1 MPSPPGPGSAEPGS
15 RPQAGPSGEHPP
27 RFLCDAMLAHLARW
41 LRAAGYD
48 TALAPPQ
55 ARDGTLLE
63 IARREGRILLTCDRS
78 LSAPDVEI
86 RRLPMTG
93 LPELARILQE
103 EFGIDWLHAP
113 FSRCLVDNAELEELN
128 DPIAAGIPEPARRL
142 PGPFTRCPRCGRLF
156 WPGSHVRRMKARLAR
171 WNRATPGPARGP
183 S

>member
-15 RPQAGPSGEHPP
+15 GPKAGPSGERPP

-55 ARDGTLLE
+55 ARDGALLE
-63 IARREGRILLTCDRS
+63 IARREGRIILTCDRS
-78 LSAPDVEI
+78 LSGRDVEI
-86 RRLPMTG
+86 HHLPMAE
-93 LPELARILQE
+93 LPELARILKE
-103 EFGIDWLHAP
+103 EFGVDWLRAP
-113 FSRCLVDNAELEELN
+113 FSRCLVDNAELEELAG
-128 DPIAAGIPEPARRL
+128 PPAAQIPEPARRL

-171 WNRATPGPARGP
+171 WNRPISEPAERP